1 MASPEEKRFRRRR
14 REQSQKA
21 EQRKLARPTRP
32 HSRPKGTARRGAWR
46 RRLELEPAAEEI

>member
-1 MASPEEKRFRRRR
+1 MPSPEEKRLRRRR

-21 EQRKLARPTRP
+21 EQRKLTRHTRP
-32 HSRPKGTARRGAWR
+32 RSRPEGTARRGAWR